1 METDA
6 TDATDATD
14 ETEEA
19 VRGTPR
25 DALAKLLARRPDLV
39 EVAGALFDYTQYL
52 LDDDQRL
59 TKGGALDGQGRE
71 LLKAR
76 ALELLG
82 GPERA
87 THDDQALEDEQLDD
101 DSGDGDDE

>member
-1 METDA
+1 ME
-6 TDATDATD
+6 TD
-14 ETEEA
+14 ETEGPA
-19 VRGTPR
+19 RGTPR
-25 DALAKLLARRPDLV
+25 DALAKLLAARPDLV
-39 EVAGALFDYTQYL
+39 EVAGALFDYAQYL

-87 THDDQALEDEQLDD
+87 GHDDEELED
-101 DSGDGDDE
+101 DGSDGSDE